1 MLIYVYDIFL
11 TGNNHRSMNLFVTK
25 LNDLFSLK
33 DLGPVHYFLGIEIS
47 RDSTGFYLNQR
58 KYINDLLDRWSI
70 FHVSPC
76 LHYANGPGSISFK
89 MDSAP
94 YTNPVSY
101 RRIVGALH
109 SSIWQ
114 TQGQTLHFLSV
125 NSVNSL
131 RHQQNYNGKQ
141 SKIYFGISKGQLI

>member
-1 MLIYVYDIFL
+1 MPQPEGFVDPKRPQHVCKLTKKSLVWTRRERGLIACVHWKFQNSKVWCFLFYFKHHEKILLVLIYVYDIFL

-25 LNDLFSLK
+25 QHDLFSLK

-76 LHYANGPGSISFK
+76 LHYARVDLFQNG
-89 MDSAP
+89 
-94 YTNPVSY
+94 
-101 RRIVGALH
+101 
-109 SSIWQ
+109 
-114 TQGQTLHFLSV
+114 
-125 NSVNSL
+125 
-131 RHQQNYNGKQ
+131 
-141 SKIYFGISKGQLI
+141 